1 LFLEML
7 RSETANSHER
17 QAAALVGLSAYQQA
31 PRPKGMPPL
40 PARFRRGRARLRDA
54 GGTGRPVVLIPSL
67 INPPSVLDLASD
79 RSLVRWLAGQGCHAW
94 LLDWGAPTPAERDL
108 DLAGHVEQLLLPLL
122 TKLDEPPVL
131 VGYCLGGTLAM
142 AAAAAAGA
150 AGCAM
155 IAAPWHF
162 SGYGDART
170 AMAQHWATAKP
181 ACEMLGLLPMEVL
194 QSGFWR
200 LDPGR
205 TISKFEAF
213 GRMDPTS
220 EAAQSFVR
228 LEDWA
233 NAGAPLTLA
242 AGRDLFERLVQRD
255 EPGAGA
261 WQVAGQ
267 RVCPATLPCPA
278 IEFVSLT
285 DRIVPA
291 ATAAGLR
298 ERHDIGAGHVGMMI
312 GSRARQQLWDP
323 LASWIH
329 RACTSACS

>member
-1 LFLEML
+1 ML
-7 RSETANSHER
+7 RSETADSPER
-17 QAAALVGLSAYQQA
+17 QAEALAGLSAYQQA
-31 PRPKGMPPL
+31 PRPKVMRPL

-54 GGTGRPVVLIPSL
+54 GGAGQPVVLIPSL
-67 INPPSVLDLASD
+67 INPPSVLDLAPD

-122 TKLDEPPVL
+122 AKLDEPPIL

-150 AGCAM
+150 AGCAL

-162 SGYGDART
+162 SGYGTART
-170 AMAQHWATAKP
+170 AMAQHWAAAKP

-205 TISKFEAF
+205 TVSKFEAF
-213 GRMDPTS
+213 GRMDPAS

-242 AGRDLFERLVQRD
+242 AGRDLFERLVERD
-255 EPGAGA
+255 EPGSGE
-261 WQVAGQ
+261 WRVAGQ
-267 RVCPATLPCPA
+267 RVDPAMLPCPG

-298 ERHDIGAGHVGMMI
+298 DRHDIGAGHVGMMI
-312 GSRARQQLWDP
+312 GSRARQQLWEP
-323 LASWIH
+323 LATWIH
-329 RACTSACS
+329 RVAGG

>member
-1 LFLEML
+1 ML
-7 RSETANSHER
+7 RSETANAPER
-17 QAAALVGLSAYQQA
+17 QAAALAGLSAYQQA
-31 PRPKGMPPL
+31 PRPDGMRPL

-67 INPPSVLDLASD
+67 INPPSVLDLAPD

-94 LLDWGAPTPAERDL
+94 LLDWGAPTPAERNL
-108 DLAGHVEQLLLPLL
+108 DLAGHIEQLLLPLL
-122 TKLDEPPVL
+122 AKLDEPPIL

-142 AAAAAAGA
+142 AAAARAGA

-162 SGYGDART
+162 SGYGDARI
-170 AMAQHWATAKP
+170 AMAQHWATAEP
-181 ACEMLGLLPMEVL
+181 ACELLGLLPMEVL

-213 GRMDPTS
+213 GRMDPAS

-242 AGRDLFERLVQRD
+242 AGRDLFERLVERD
-255 EPGAGA
+255 EPGSGA
-261 WQVAGQ
+261 WQVAGA
-267 RVCPATLPCPA
+267 RVDPAMLPCPA

-291 ATAAGLR
+291 ATAAGLPD
-298 ERHDIGAGHVGMMI
+298 RHDIGAGHVGMMI
-312 GSRARQQLWDP
+312 GSRARQQLWEP
-323 LASWIH
+323 LAAWIH
-329 RACTSACS
+329 RVAGG